1 MYGYDFIFINCLSS
15 RSDVWMF
22 LKWLKH
28 DMGSQMR
35 VSPKNSNILYRIS
48 VGGLET
54 NLFSLCR
61 EDFFVDHTTIHEGF
75 FTPIACLAG

>member
-1 MYGYDFIFINCLSS
+1 
-15 RSDVWMF
+15 
-22 LKWLKH
+22 
-28 DMGSQMR
+28 MGSQMR